1 MILLNGKDHGKE
13 QGIAGEQYFFPFLFA
28 FKLVGPYSKPNL
40 SVLLH
45 NREMVMPLQQRFI
58 NKLFY
63 GWWYCT
69 LVRKKKKAFSIYH
82 FQYFIIYK
90 TYSFLYALT
99 SVKLEPK
106 LELMKY
112 CSLIGCIFVLY
123 EWEIKQ

>member
-1 MILLNGKDHGKE
+1 M
-13 QGIAGEQYFFPFLFA
+13 
-28 FKLVGPYSKPNL
+28 
-40 SVLLH
+40 LLH
-45 NREMVMPLQQRFI
+45 DREMVMPLQQGFI
-58 NKLFY
+58 NNLSY

-90 TYSFLYALT
+90 LYSFLYALT